1 MTIDFITGKAGTD
14 HIDGDDWRGMN
25 ASMVGLDDYV
35 MKLRNQLAI
44 TVQDSNHVVIDTGM
58 AMMNGGAAN
67 VTAAETVTVQ
77 SGTQGQK
84 RNDLIVLR
92 YTRTNSIE
100 KAQLVCLRGTP
111 TTGTPADPSY
121 NRQSI
126 LLGSTTVHDMP
137 LYRLPLNGITLGT
150 PVKLFRTLGSL
161 SEVWDSLNHIEH
173 LFSDGQWSGTFPRRK
188 FSATVTG
195 RHVNM
200 SLQVEMVD
208 NWEVTAWEAWDILL
222 IPDGYHSVL
231 SDLNIPAACN
241 GTNGAVG
248 FQLNERRIA
257 VRAFASQTLWKGMW
271 ISSAFGWD
279 IAS

>member
-150 PVKLFRTLGSL
+150 PVKLFRTLDSL
-161 SEVWDSLNHIEH
+161 ASVWDSMTSAKPVIARNYFPQTMTIEGVRVGSFAMLH
-173 LFSDGQWSGTFPRRK
+173 VQGGGVNTNAEQDTAIAMLEEAAKPKVPVVTLFGMNGNAWGMIS
-188 FSATVTG
+188 
-195 RHVNM
+195 VN
-200 SLQVEMVD
+200 
-208 NWEVTAWEAWDILL
+208 
-222 IPDGYHSVL
+222 P
-231 SDLNIPAACN
+231 
-241 GTNGAVG
+241 NGAVNVMHRYVSG
-248 FQLNERRIA
+248 NI
-257 VRAFASQTLWKGMW
+257 VWSNID
-271 ISSAFGWD
+271 ISVAWVT
-279 IAS
+279 A

>member
-1 MTIDFITGKAGTD
+1 
-14 HIDGDDWRGMN
+14 
-25 ASMVGLDDYV
+25 
-35 MKLRNQLAI
+35 
-44 TVQDSNHVVIDTGM
+44 
-58 AMMNGGAAN
+58 
-67 VTAAETVTVQ
+67 
-77 SGTQGQK
+77 
-84 RNDLIVLR
+84 
-92 YTRTNSIE
+92 
-100 KAQLVCLRGTP
+100 
-111 TTGTPADPSY
+111 
-121 NRQSI
+121 
-126 LLGSTTVHDMP
+126 
-137 LYRLPLNGITLGT
+137 
-150 PVKLFRTLGSL
+150 
-161 SEVWDSLNHIEH
+161 
-173 LFSDGQWSGTFPRRK
+173 
-188 FSATVTG
+188 
-195 RHVNM
+195 M